1 MLDPITIGIA
11 FTAAQQSVN
20 YIKKAI
26 ALGKDVNSLYGQFAK
41 FFENSDTIHAAS
53 IEAQTSKKIL
63 TDGQIRA
70 MSVQIAMQSK
80 ALRDAEKE
88 LKEMLIW
95 SGNKDVWDEMMAE
108 RVRMYKERAKLQADI
123 KNARIQAQS
132 DMIDRLLIGTSFMAI
147 AVPVVLFT
155 FAMITADNVH
165 LSAVLSEIPQ
175 YLFTLFTI
183 LVYGL
188 LISQR
193 CFLSPSTNGLKIDL
207 ITNT

>member
-1 MLDPITIGIA
+1 MLDPITLGIA
-11 FTAAQQSVN
+11 FTAAQQSVG

-41 FFENSDTIHAAS
+41 FFENSDTIHSAS

-108 RVRMYKERAKLQADI
+108 RVRMYKERAKLEADI
-123 KNARIQAQS
+123 KNARIQAQT
-132 DMIDRLLIGTSFMAI
+132 DMIDRLLIGVSFMAI
-147 AVPVVLFT
+147 AVPTVMFS
-155 FAMITADNVH
+155 FAMIVR
-165 LSAVLSEIPQ
+165 Q
-175 YLFTLFTI
+175 
-183 LVYGL
+183 
-188 LISQR
+188 
-193 CFLSPSTNGLKIDL
+193 
-207 ITNT
+207 

>member
-1 MLDPITIGIA
+1 MIDPITLGIA
-11 FTAAQQSVN
+11 FTAAQQSVG

-41 FFENSDTIHAAS
+41 FFENSDTIHAAN
-53 IEAQTSKKIL
+53 ITAQNSKNIL

-70 MSVQIAMQSK
+70 LSVQIAMQSK

-108 RVRMYKERAKLQADI
+108 RVRMYKERAKLQADM
-123 KNARIQAQS
+123 KNARIQAQA

-147 AVPVVLFT
+147 AVPVVLFSI
-155 FAMITADNVH
+155 AMIT
-165 LSAVLSEIPQ
+165 
-175 YLFTLFTI
+175 
-183 LVYGL
+183 
-188 LISQR
+188 R
-193 CFLSPSTNGLKIDL
+193 
-207 ITNT
+207 

>member
-1 MLDPITIGIA
+1 MIDPITIGIA
-11 FTAAQQSVN
+11 FTAAQQSVG

-41 FFENSDTIHAAS
+41 FFENSDTIHSAN
-53 IEAQTSKKIL
+53 IQAQNSKNIL

-70 MSVQIAMQSK
+70 LSVQIAMQSK

-88 LKEMLIW
+88 LKELLIW

-132 DMIDRLLIGTSFMAI
+132 DMVDRLLIGISFMAI
-147 AVPVVLFT
+147 AIPVVLFS
-155 FAMITADNVH
+155 FA
-165 LSAVLSEIPQ
+165 
-175 YLFTLFTI
+175 I
-183 LVYGL
+183 LT
-188 LISQR
+188 R
-193 CFLSPSTNGLKIDL
+193 
-207 ITNT
+207 

>member
-1 MLDPITIGIA
+1 MIDPITLGIA
-11 FTAAQQSVN
+11 FTAAQQSVG

-41 FFENSDTIHAAS
+41 FFENSDTIHSAN
-53 IEAQTSKKIL
+53 ITAQNSKNIL

-70 MSVQIAMQSK
+70 LSVQIAMQSK

-147 AVPVVLFT
+147 AVPVVLFS
-155 FAMITADNVH
+155 FAMIT
-165 LSAVLSEIPQ
+165 
-175 YLFTLFTI
+175 
-183 LVYGL
+183 
-188 LISQR
+188 R
-193 CFLSPSTNGLKIDL
+193 
-207 ITNT
+207 

>member
-1 MLDPITIGIA
+1 MIDPITLGIA
-11 FTAAQQSVN
+11 FTAAQQSVG

-41 FFENSDTIHAAS
+41 FFENSDTIHSAN
-53 IEAQTSKKIL
+53 IKAQNSKNIL
-63 TDGQIRA
+63 TDGQIR
-70 MSVQIAMQSK
+70 SLSIQIAMQSK

-88 LKEMLIW
+88 LKELLIW

-108 RVRMYKERAKLQADI
+108 RVRMYKERAKLEADI

-155 FAMITADNVH
+155 FAMIT
-165 LSAVLSEIPQ
+165 
-175 YLFTLFTI
+175 
-183 LVYGL
+183 
-188 LISQR
+188 R
-193 CFLSPSTNGLKIDL
+193 
-207 ITNT
+207 

>member
-1 MLDPITIGIA
+1 MIDPITLGIA
-11 FTAAQQSVN
+11 FTAAQQSVG

-26 ALGKDVNSLYGQFAK
+26 ALGKDVNSLYGQFAR
-41 FFENSDTIHAAS
+41 FFENSDTIHSAN
-53 IEAQTSKKIL
+53 IKAQTSKKIL

-70 MSVQIAMQSK
+70 LSVQIAMQSK

-108 RVRMYKERAKLQADI
+108 RVRMYKERAKLEADI

-132 DMIDRLLIGTSFMAI
+132 DMIDRVLIGTSFMAI

-155 FAMITADNVH
+155 FAMIT
-165 LSAVLSEIPQ
+165 
-175 YLFTLFTI
+175 
-183 LVYGL
+183 
-188 LISQR
+188 R
-193 CFLSPSTNGLKIDL
+193 
-207 ITNT
+207 

>member
-1 MLDPITIGIA
+1 MIDPITLGIA
-11 FTAAQQSVN
+11 FTAAQQSVG

-147 AVPVVLFT
+147 AVPVVLFS
-155 FAMITADNVH
+155 FAMIT
-165 LSAVLSEIPQ
+165 
-175 YLFTLFTI
+175 
-183 LVYGL
+183 
-188 LISQR
+188 R
-193 CFLSPSTNGLKIDL
+193 
-207 ITNT
+207 

>member
-1 MLDPITIGIA
+1 MIDPITLGIA
-11 FTAAQQSVN
+11 FTAAQQSVG

-41 FFENSDTIHAAS
+41 FFENSDKIHSAS
-53 IEAQTSKKIL
+53 VEAQNSKKIL

-123 KNARIQAQS
+123 KNARIQAQA

-155 FAMITADNVH
+155 FAMITR
-165 LSAVLSEIPQ
+165 S
-175 YLFTLFTI
+175 
-183 LVYGL
+183 
-188 LISQR
+188 
-193 CFLSPSTNGLKIDL
+193 
-207 ITNT
+207 

>member
-1 MLDPITIGIA
+1 MIDPITLGIA
-11 FTAAQQSVN
+11 FTAAQQSVG

-41 FFENSDTIHAAS
+41 FFENSDTIHSANVK
-53 IEAQTSKKIL
+53 AQNSKKIL

-108 RVRMYKERAKLQADI
+108 RVRMYKERAKLEADI
-123 KNARIQAQS
+123 KNARIQAQT
-132 DMIDRLLIGTSFMAI
+132 DMIDRLLIGISFMAI

-155 FAMITADNVH
+155 FAMIT
-165 LSAVLSEIPQ
+165 
-175 YLFTLFTI
+175 
-183 LVYGL
+183 
-188 LISQR
+188 R
-193 CFLSPSTNGLKIDL
+193 
-207 ITNT
+207 